1 MNIGS
6 TVKQNAQRLIIAL
19 SCGGAL
25 LVMSLIAF
33 LIFETQSIAQQAREL
48 LRLKEDYANYTL
60 ALRRMIAECK
70 SENQEQPLESKKK
83 RVSGTQDDEFLVVNR
98 DFDYL
103 VRGAVKYAQRYK
115 LEQNVRDLYHVPDW
129 KVSEH
134 ARKRPS
140 PHLRKRSQAYTL
152 ALDSNIIALRAE
164 HPLRCPLDRGVYH
177 ITSKFGPRK
186 RANGSWGFHYGLDM
200 AAPYAT
206 PVKAAAHGV
215 VVEARFT
222 KGFGNTVVISHSHK
236 LKTRYA
242 HLSKIDARV
251 GDLVEQGQCVGRV
264 GNTGYTRGKN
274 GIHLHFE
281 VLVYGKQMNP
291 LYFV

>member
-6 TVKQNAQRLIIAL
+6 AVKQNTHRLILAL
-19 SCGGAL
+19 SYGGAL
-25 LVMSLIAF
+25 VVVSLIVF
-33 LIFETQSIAQQAREL
+33 LMIETQSISQQAKEL
-48 LRLKEDYANYTL
+48 IRLKEDYANYTL

-70 SENQEQPLESKKK
+70 SENQEQPLDVKKK
-83 RVSGTQDDEFLVVNR
+83 RVSDDEFLVVNR

-103 VRGAVKYAQRYK
+103 VRGAVKYAQKYK
-115 LEQNVRDLYHVPDW
+115 IEQTVRDLYHVPDW
-129 KVSEH
+129 NVSGN
-134 ARKRPS
+134 APRRS
-140 PHLRKRSQAYTL
+140 SRHLRKKSQAYTL
-152 ALDSNIIALRAE
+152 ALDSNIVALRAE
-164 HPLRCPLDRGVYH
+164 LAARCPLDRGVYH

-200 AAPYAT
+200 AAPYGT

-215 VVEARFT
+215 VVEARYT

-264 GNTGYTRGKN
+264 GNTGYVRGKN

-291 LYFV
+291 VYFL